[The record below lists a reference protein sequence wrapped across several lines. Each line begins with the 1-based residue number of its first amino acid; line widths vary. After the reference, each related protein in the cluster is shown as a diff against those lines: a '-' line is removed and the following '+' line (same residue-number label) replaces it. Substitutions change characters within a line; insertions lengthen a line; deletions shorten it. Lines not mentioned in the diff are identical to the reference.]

1 MVIKYIFENDVSYDT
16 DVSVLNFAKIFIL
29 ILIVLL
35 CVSVHLISF
44 FERKYSMKQTNCSVY
59 FDVCRSIFLI
69 KTIRLT
75 KQMTR
80 SLIIIA

>member
-35 CVSVHLISF
+35 YVSVHLISF
-44 FERKYSMKQTNCSVY
+44 FRTKI
-59 FDVCRSIFLI
+59 FDE
-69 KTIRLT
+69 TD
-75 KQMTR
+75 
-80 SLIIIA
+80 